1 MTTSQGAG
9 AFDMIAFDVIVV
21 GAGPA
26 GCALSARLAD
36 ARPDLSIALLESG
49 PGQHPSIVHTPIGI
63 AATVPRRGER
73 NYGYRTA
80 PQRHLNDR
88 RGFQPRGRGVG
99 GSSLINAMIYIR
111 GQRED
116 YDGWRDLG
124 CDGWGWDDLLP
135 YFMRSEG
142 NARGADP
149 LHGADGPL
157 QVADLRDLNPVS
169 GLFIKA
175 GVEAGFPENRD
186 FNGPQQEGVG
196 PYQVFQKG
204 GERWNASRAYLEGR
218 QRTNLSVLPGCQV
231 ARILFTGQRATGVA
245 LHGEGGQ
252 ERQLSARLQVVLSA
266 GAFGSP
272 QLLLASG
279 IGPESDLRALGITIK
294 ADAPEV
300 GQNLQDHLDYTV
312 ARISSNR
319 QLVGVT
325 PGFALQFLWQARL
338 YKKERRG
345 LLASNIAEA
354 GGFLKTMPTLDRP
367 DIQLHF
373 CVSLVDDHGRKRHYN
388 RGFSVHVCGLRP
400 ESRGTVTLASADV
413 REAPVIDPRFL
424 SEQADLDTL
433 IRGVRL
439 VHRILDAPSMR
450 GLTKRPLYDT
460 NAVSDEALT
469 ALIRQRADT
478 IYHPVGTCRMGS
490 DARSV
495 VDSRLRVRGVDGLR
509 VADASIMPTL
519 ISGNTQAPSA
529 VIGEKAADL
538 LLADLQEPAARTP
551 ALEAV

>member
-1 MTTSQGAG
+1 MTLITGSD
-9 AFDMIAFDVIVV
+9 AFDIIVV

-36 ARPDLSIALLESG
+36 ARPDLTIALIESG

-73 NYGYRTA
+73 NYGYRTT
-80 PQRHLNDR
+80 PQTHLNNR

-116 YDGWRDLG
+116 YDGWRDMG

-135 YFMRSEG
+135 LFIRSEG
-142 NARGADP
+142 NARGADA

-157 QVADLRDLNPVS
+157 QVSDLRDLNPIS
-169 GLFIKA
+169 ERFIKA
-175 GVEAGFPENRD
+175 GVEAGFPLNRD

-196 PYQVFQKG
+196 AYQVFQKG
-204 GERWNASRAYLEGR
+204 GERWNASRAYLEGHNR
-218 QRTNLSVLPGCQV
+218 PNLVVLSGRQV
-231 ARILFTGQRATGVA
+231 ARVLFDGQRATGIA
-245 LHGEGGQ
+245 LYGEDGQ
-252 ERQLSARLQVVLSA
+252 EQSLKARLQVVLSA

-279 IGPESDLRALGITIK
+279 IGPVDDLRALGIDVR
-294 ADAPEV
+294 ANAPEV
-300 GQNLQDHLDYTV
+300 GRNLQDHLDYTV
-312 ARISSNR
+312 ARISGNR

-325 PGFALQFLWQARL
+325 AGFALQFLWQARL

-354 GGFLKTMPTLDRP
+354 GGFLKTLPELDRP

-413 REAPVIDPRFL
+413 RTAPVIDPRFL

-439 VHRILDAPSMR
+439 VHRILDAPSMA

-460 NAVSDEALT
+460 SAVSDQALT
-469 ALIRQRADT
+469 DLIRQRADT

-490 DARSV
+490 DELSV
-495 VDSRLRVRGVDGLR
+495 VDSRLRVRGVEGLR

-519 ISGNTQAPSA
+519 VSGNTQAPAA

-538 LLADLQEPAARTP
+538 LLADLAVANIR
-551 ALEAV
+551 ASVLEAG